1 MKNTFENGDI
11 AIIAGGGGFLG
22 RSVTKHILNELP
34 DSKVIILDNWICSDK
49 KEALEDLQDYLPDI
63 EIFDCDVTIYMDI
76 VENLKKSKFLRY
88 RTVRAVLNF
97 ASVPTPKNYLA
108 NPARVFNT
116 NIVGTDRLLDAL
128 HFYSR
133 KSIFIQA
140 STSEVYGKVCDNGIA
155 LQMCEDSGLSELNP
169 TDLRACYA
177 ESKRAAETRCAID
190 SRERPDYDYWILRI
204 FNVYGPGMSATDG
217 RVIPNFVQRMVND
230 EPCEVNGYRS
240 RCFMYITDF
249 SNVVL
254 DILRGRYHKAAIP
267 EGQNLMVVNVGS
279 DESVPILTVYK
290 MIRDIVQKARPYGK
304 FDTLFG
310 EDQTTEDDPR
320 IRIPDLSKWN
330 SLKSPT
336 RNHKKDFQSGLE
348 ITVQS
353 LLKKNY
359 KMLNIH

>member
-1 MKNTFENGDI
+1 MKNTFENGDV

-22 RSVTKHILNELP
+22 RSITKHILNELP
-34 DSKVIILDNWICSDK
+34 DSKVIILDNWVCSNK
-49 KEALEDLQDYLPDI
+49 EEALEDLQDYLPNI
-63 EIFDCDVTIYMDI
+63 EIFDCDIRVFVDIYQ
-76 VENLKKSKFLRY
+76 NLKKSKFLKY
-88 RTVRAVLNF
+88 RCVRAVLNF
-97 ASVPTPKNYLA
+97 ASIPTPWNYIGK
-108 NPARVFNT
+108 PFVTFET
-116 NIVGTDRLLDAL
+116 NIVGTENLLTLFQSYPKA
-128 HFYSR
+128 
-133 KSIFIQA
+133 IFVQA
-140 STSEVYGKVCDNGIA
+140 STSEIYGKVCDNGIA
-155 LQMCEDSGLSELNP
+155 LQMCEDSGLSELNT

-177 ESKRAAETRCAID
+177 ESKRAAETYCGIH
-190 SRERPDYDYWILRI
+190 SRLHRELDYWILRI

-249 SNVVL
+249 CNVVM
-254 DILRGRYHKAAIP
+254 DILRGRYRRTAIP
-267 EGQNLMVVNVGS
+267 EDQNLMLMNVGS
-279 DESVPILTVYK
+279 NESVPILTVYK

-304 FDTLFG
+304 FGVRFG

-336 RNHKKDFQSGLE
+336 RDHKKDFQIGLE

-353 LLKKNY
+353 LLEKNY